1 MSERDERTGW
11 HGGPVNATDE
21 GEGVSEYSGLLEE
34 RYRRVLRLLPA
45 PYRAE
50 REEEMVDAF
59 LEGSGGLTDADD
71 PRPRWSEVASVA
83 ALAVRVRLGGGG
95 AGPRQLVRGEA
106 VRLTAVLGLAFFAIR
121 SCDWLIDLLRSYG
134 VFGTPP
140 AVPISP
146 GDPGTAERVRD
157 IVGLF
162 GALLPIAALV
172 ALVRGRPRVAKVTAL
187 LTAVLAPL
195 SAALSYDPG
204 LQAPDALFWDVFARS
219 TAPHLLLLLVPV
231 LALLS
236 GFHRDA
242 PRTPS
247 WRPVLWALPA
257 AAVLNLAFNALGPIA
272 LAAQTDFEVWSWIWP
287 WWGEP
292 GLACLALLVTSLI
305 RAVMWLVGGAGR
317 NPAWPL
323 ALAILSVPVALI
335 RLLDLVTGP
344 DPATATMVAVDIGQL
359 AAVALCGLV
368 SAVLAVRSMPAPPP
382 AAVTS
387 PPESAA

>member
-1 MSERDERTGW
+1 M
-11 HGGPVNATDE
+11 
-21 GEGVSEYSGLLEE
+21 SEYSGLLEE

-45 PYRAE
+45 SYRAE

-71 PRPRWSEVASVA
+71 PRPRWPEVASVA

-95 AGPRQLVRGEA
+95 AGPRQLVWGEA
-106 VRLTAVLGLAFFAIR
+106 VRLTAVLGLAFFAMR

-140 AVPISP
+140 AVPVSP

-187 LTAVLAPL
+187 ISVALTPL
-195 SAALSYDPG
+195 SAVLYYGPG
-204 LQAPDALFWDVFARS
+204 LAPDALFWDVFAQT
-219 TAPHLLLLLVPV
+219 TAPHLLLLIVPM

-247 WRPVLWALPA
+247 WRPVLWALSA
-257 AAVLNLAFNALGPIA
+257 AAVLNLAFNALAPIA
-272 LAAQTDFEVWSWIWP
+272 LAAQTDFGVWSWIWP

-305 RAVMWLVGGAGR
+305 RAVMWLRGGAGR

-323 ALAILSVPVALI
+323 ALAALSVPVALV

-344 DPATATMVAVDIGQL
+344 DPATATMMAVDIGQL

-382 AAVTS
+382 ATAQAA
-387 PPESAA
+387 PPERAA

>member
-1 MSERDERTGW
+1 MNERGDEY
-11 HGGPVNATDE
+11 GGPAHATGE
-21 GEGVSEYSGLLEE
+21 GGGVSEYSGLLEE

-45 PYRAE
+45 SYRAE

-95 AGPRQLVRGEA
+95 AGPRQLVWGEA
-106 VRLTAVLGLAFFAIR
+106 VRLTAVLGLAFFAMR

-140 AVPISP
+140 AVPVSP

-187 LTAVLAPL
+187 ISVALTPL
-195 SAALSYDPG
+195 SAVLYYGPG
-204 LQAPDALFWDVFARS
+204 LQAPSAAFWDMFAQT
-219 TAPHLLLLLVPV
+219 TAPHLLLLIVPM

-247 WRPVLWALPA
+247 WRPVLWALSA
-257 AAVLNLAFNALGPIA
+257 AAVLNLAFNALAPIA
-272 LAAQTDFEVWSWIWP
+272 LAAQTDFGVWSWIWP

-305 RAVMWLVGGAGR
+305 RAVMWLRGGAGR

-323 ALAILSVPVALI
+323 ALAALSVPVALV

-344 DPATATMVAVDIGQL
+344 DPATATMMAVDIGQL

-382 AAVTS
+382 ATAQAA
-387 PPESAA
+387 PPERAA

>member
-1 MSERDERTGW
+1 M
-11 HGGPVNATDE
+11 
-21 GEGVSEYSGLLEE
+21 SEYSGLLEE

-95 AGPRQLVRGEA
+95 AGPRHIVWGEA
-106 VRLTAVLGLAFFAIR
+106 VRLTAVLGLAFFAMR

-146 GDPGTAERVRD
+146 GSPGTAERARD
-157 IVGLF
+157 IAGLF
-162 GALLPIAALV
+162 VALLPIAALV
-172 ALVRGRPRVAKVTAL
+172 ALVRGRPRVAKAAAL
-187 LTAVLAPL
+187 LTAVLAVL
-195 SAALSYDPG
+195 SAVLSYGPG
-204 LQAPDALFWDVFARS
+204 LQAPSAAFWDLFAQT

-242 PRTPS
+242 PRTPPS
-247 WRPVLWALPA
+247 WRPVLWALSA
-257 AAVLNLAFNALGPIA
+257 AAVLNLAFNALAPIA
-272 LAAQTDFEVWSWIWP
+272 LAAQIDFGVWSWIWP

-292 GLACLALLVTSLI
+292 GLACLALLATSLI
-305 RAVMWLVGGAGR
+305 RAVMWLRGGAGR

-323 ALAILSVPVALI
+323 ALAILSVPVALV

-344 DPATATMVAVDIGQL
+344 DPATATMAAVDIGQL

-368 SAVLAVRSMPAPPP
+368 SAVLAVRSMPARPP
-382 AAVTS
+382 ATA
-387 PPESAA
+387 PAARPESAA